1 MDKLDFSKPDQL
13 QTRDGRQVRIYATDG
28 ACSYCIHGA
37 ILTERGWEANVW
49 DRNGRYVDD
58 KKDNSS
64 DLVRKTR
71 RITGW
76 VNVYQQPSGVYATS
90 NVFESQIEARKA
102 SSCGC
107 FGQIYI
113 DAEVQE

>member
-1 MDKLDFSKPDQL
+1 MTKLDFSKPDQL
-13 QTRDGRQVRIYATDG
+13 QIRDGSEFRIYATDHCGIYPVIG
-28 ACSYCIHGA
+28 AVKGTSGWHYQLWDYRGHVPACN
-37 ILTERGWEANVW
+37 TEHPL
-49 DRNGRYVDD
+49 
-58 KKDNSS
+58 
-64 DLVRKTR
+64 DLVRKPA
-71 RITGW
+71 RIKGW
-76 VNVYQQPSGVYATS
+76 VNVYQQPSGVYTTS